1 MRPYLSEIS
10 RGNDHVRC
18 GRHTQNN
25 HPFMSF
31 LVKKYSTMKPKR
43 LCTSKVGFPEINLS
57 IYIYT
62 HTVYICIYMYIY
74 IYLCIG
80 WNFNQTK
87 GSSCEMS
94 RIEIVVRQF
103 TSKIIE
109 IGLIQLFFIGFFRL
123 EQIASLQ
130 LSLFWMTP

>member
-1 MRPYLSEIS
+1 M
-10 RGNDHVRC
+10 
-18 GRHTQNN
+18 
-25 HPFMSF
+25 
-31 LVKKYSTMKPKR
+31 
-43 LCTSKVGFPEINLS
+43 GFPEINFYIH
-57 IYIYT
+57 IYIYIACIY
-62 HTVYICIYMYIY
+62 VYICIYIY
-74 IYLCIG
+74 ICIG

-94 RIEIVVRQF
+94 RIEIDVRQF

-130 LSLFWMTP
+130 LSLFWMTPSNKPFSVVDVGEDVQSC